1 MFLRFLH
8 KKKYCFLHKKKL
20 FIKYVMHLQILWW
33 STTPYFFR
41 QFSDVTSPTD
51 KAKGALQQQKQRK
64 YSNTC

>member
-1 MFLRFLH
+1 M
-8 KKKYCFLHKKKL
+8 